1 MESGTRTVTMAV
13 EDSTDWWPYAPEFP
27 NWHVW
32 RGVAGVLYARRLL
45 SSPPRVV
52 RSMNAEDL
60 RERIRQA
67 YTRR

>member
-1 MESGTRTVTMAV
+1 MESGTHTVTMAA

-60 RERIRQA
+60 RDRIRQA